1 MKNNLPFVVFV
12 FVSTCLFIGCNGGGD
27 SIKNISDYYFP
38 MEELNEGLVYEY
50 KDVSNDSLRSLFT
63 YYRTVKSGDDKF
75 LVGVQY
81 DQDFQP
87 AQLSREKLVSNGAK
101 LVESFIYLNDSTGQS
116 TQIPMEILAGTTF
129 PFEIKDST
137 SIFLY
142 NVRWFD
148 NPDDTTAF
156 TRVIRNR
163 RYEGDTIVKY
173 YGKEIPAV
181 VFSVRELIE
190 NYKEGYWE
198 KELQGREVYAKG
210 IGLFY
215 FKKNITEN
223 FKLEYALEDR
233 YLMSELEKKFATS
246 ISEE

>member
-1 MKNNLPFVVFV
+1 MK
-12 FVSTCLFIGCNGGGD
+12 
-27 SIKNISDYYFP
+27 DYYFP
-38 MEELNEGLVYEY
+38 LDELKEGLVYEY
-50 KDVSNDSLRSLFT
+50 KDVNNDSLRSLFT
-63 YYRTVKSGDDKF
+63 YYRTVETNGDKF

-81 DQDFQP
+81 DKDFQP

-101 LVESFIYLNDSTGQS
+101 LVESFIYQNDSTGMS
-116 TQIPMEILAGTTF
+116 TQIPMEIEAGTTF
-129 PFEIKDST
+129 PFEIKDSS

-148 NPDDTTAF
+148 NPEDTTAF

-163 RYEGDTIVKY
+163 RYVKDTLVQY
-173 YGKEIPAV
+173 YDKEIPAV